1 MLRRTCKSFALTGVG
16 RSMHKWAMSFYTIKE
31 AIRAGLRLKLSL
43 PDGEHIVEPHVLG
56 RDRRGKTLLRA
67 YQVSG
72 PADDGAPWKV
82 FDLDRIEHAV
92 ENGGRFDH
100 PRPGYRP
107 NDRSMT
113 GGIIE
118 RL

>member
-1 MLRRTCKSFALTGVG
+1 MT
-16 RSMHKWAMSFYTIKE
+16 FYTIKE
-31 AIRAGLRLKLSL
+31 AIRAGSRLRLSL

-92 ENGGRFDH
+92 EKGGRFDQ
-100 PRPGYRP
+100 PAAGIQAE
-107 NDRSMT
+107 RSQHDGRHHRT
-113 GGIIE
+113 SVASGAACQRVTPLKHCSVIIP
-118 RL
+118 

>member
-1 MLRRTCKSFALTGVG
+1 MT
-16 RSMHKWAMSFYTIKE
+16 FYTIKE
-31 AIRAGLRLKLSL
+31 AIRAGYRLKLSL
-43 PDGEHIVEPHVLG
+43 PDGERIVEPHVLG

-72 PADDGAPWKV
+72 PADDGALWKV
-82 FDLDRIEHAV
+82 FDVDCIEHAV
-92 ENGGRFDH
+92 EKGGRFDH

-107 NDRSMT
+107 NDRSIT
-113 GGIIE
+113 GDIIE